1 MPGAF
6 KIFLVD
12 VVMNMARAAQ
22 TLTLPMTV
30 YVDDLCGTGPLA
42 KAITRRVVKF
52 QCWAEEV
59 VGVTFKVIKDK
70 AASQVQLFVGLW
82 WNSFDGTRTLEER
95 KLAQYM
101 DMLLAFSLRKTL
113 SLRERQTVAGRMQ
126 RAVLTM
132 PPGASCLLA
141 NIFLLMAGLSVAWQ
155 KRRTTRKER
164 QDYKFFYNVLRANYG
179 RGYYTT
185 DRFQEGPTVFSDAS
199 RSKKYSGGGWCS
211 SWGPFDYWKYGT
223 AAAKKPIDFLE
234 GDTMICSVETQGPMW
249 AHKLVQYKMDNQ
261 SFQKSAVKGWSRAER
276 LNLLLKR
283 LFILQIVGNFLLCF
297 WPSPGT

>member
-1 MPGAF
+1 
-6 KIFLVD
+6 
-12 VVMNMARAAQ
+12 
-22 TLTLPMTV
+22 
-30 YVDDLCGTGPLA
+30 
-42 KAITRRVVKF
+42 
-52 QCWAEEV
+52 V

-70 AASQVQLFVGLW
+70 TASQVQLFVGLW
-82 WNSFDGTRTLEER
+82 WDSFEGTRTLEER
-95 KLAQYM
+95 KLIQYM

-141 NIFLLMAGLSVAWQ
+141 NIFLLMVGLSVAWQ

-164 QDYKFFYNVLRANYG
+164 QDYRFFYDVLQANYG

-199 RSKKYSGGGWCS
+199 RSKMYSGGGWCS
-211 SWGPFDYWKYGT
+211 SWGPFDYWTYGT

-234 GDTMICSVETQGPMW
+234 GDTMICSVETQGPTW
-249 AHKLVQYKMDNQ
+249 TKRLVQ
-261 SFQKSAVKGWSRAER
+261 
-276 LNLLLKR
+276 
-283 LFILQIVGNFLLCF
+283 
-297 WPSPGT
+297 